1 MQRSSSP
8 DSSAAAP
15 ASAAEV
21 GSQPLQPVMLSEC
34 SLTLLALVRIF
45 VGLLWFQQLAWKMPP
60 TFGGLRR
67 YVESEAQHTFI
78 PGYQAIL
85 TNVFLTHFSL
95 LGALVWTAELLVGIT
110 LLFGLFTRFGAALA
124 LLLSIQLYVGLAYAP
139 GEWYWT
145 YGMLVLLA
153 LALLAVPAGRRLG
166 LDQLLAPRMQ
176 QAARTS
182 RLARLASW
190 LV

>member
-8 DSSAAAP
+8 DSSATV
-15 ASAAEV
+15 AENTA
-21 GSQPLQPVMLSEC
+21 GAKPLPLQPVILSER

-78 PGYQAIL
+78 PGYKA

-110 LLFGLFTRFGAALA
+110 LLL
-124 LLLSIQLYVGLAYAP
+124 
-139 GEWYWT
+139 
-145 YGMLVLLA
+145 
-153 LALLAVPAGRRLG
+153 
-166 LDQLLAPRMQ
+166 
-176 QAARTS
+176 
-182 RLARLASW
+182 
-190 LV
+190 

>member
-1 MQRSSSP
+1 MPHLSSP
-8 DSSAAAP
+8 ASHVAVSENAAGAKSLP
-15 ASAAEV
+15 R
-21 GSQPLQPVMLSEC
+21 QPIVLSER

-67 YVESEAQHTFI
+67 YVESEAQHTFV
-78 PGYQAIL
+78 PGYSAIL

-95 LGALVWTAELLVGIT
+95 LGAGVWIAELLVGIT
-110 LLFGLFTRFGAALA
+110 LLFGLFTRFGALLA
-124 LLLSIQLYVGLAYAP
+124 LLLSMQLYIGLAYAP

-153 LALLAVPAGRRLG
+153 LALIAVPAGRRLG
-166 LDQLLAPRMQ
+166 IDQLLAPRLQ
-176 QAARTS
+176 HAARTS
-182 RLARLASW
+182 RLAHLLSW